1 MGKDYDAAVMVLG
14 MCGSTTNAML
24 NMGEISE
31 RHGYTINPYLIVT
44 LTGAFLIDIFQMPVI
59 IGAINIFK

>member
-1 MGKDYDAAVMVLG
+1 
-14 MCGSTTNAML
+14 ML

-31 RHGYTINPYLIVT
+31 RHGYTVNPYLIVT

-59 IGAINIFK
+59 IGAINMFK